1 MADNITSR
9 LDGDWPA
16 LAVPMARPRRA
27 GVRVW
32 DLPTRVF
39 HWALL
44 ACVIGA
50 VASAHLGGNWMDWHP
65 RFGAAILGLLV
76 FRIIW
81 GFAGPRYAR
90 FRSFAHGPQAVWAHL
105 KAARNRSQRHAGHS
119 PAGGTS
125 VFVLLGVL
133 VALSASGLLSSDS
146 ISLEGTLVR
155 FASESIVNWATRV
168 HVWLQ
173 WVLYTL
179 VGLHLAAVLAYLLI
193 KKDNL
198 IGPMIHGDKT
208 GIRAPEAADSF
219 GVRLVGL
226 ALMGGA
232 IAAAILITALL

>member
-1 MADNITSR
+1 MPDNITSR
-9 LDGDWPA
+9 LDGDCPA
-16 LAVPMARPRRA
+16 LAVSMARARRA

-50 VASAHLGGNWMDWHP
+50 VASAQLGGNWMDWHP

-105 KAARNRSQRHAGHS
+105 KEARNHSQRHAGHS
-119 PAGGTS
+119 PAGGAS
-125 VFVLLGVL
+125 VFALLGIL

-146 ISLEGTLVR
+146 ISLEGALVR
-155 FASESIVNWATRV
+155 FASESIVNWATPV

-179 VGLHLAAVLAYLLI
+179 VGLHLAAVLAYLLV

-208 GIRAPEAADSF
+208 GIRAREAADSF
-219 GVRLVGL
+219 AVRLVGL

-232 IAAAILITALL
+232 IAAAILITAPR